1 MAKRGRPKKSDPVNS
16 PSHYKSDSGVEC
28 IDAMVAAFGREA
40 VNTYCK
46 IASFKYHWRA
56 GKKDGN
62 AEDQDL
68 AKAAWYTSFA
78 RGKDPRL
85 DE

>member
-16 PSHYKSDSGVEC
+16 PSHYKSDGGIEC
-28 IDAMVAAFGREA
+28 IDAMVAAFGRDA

-46 IASFKYHWRA
+46 IASFKYLWRA

-68 AKAAWYTSFA
+68 AKMDWYASFA
-78 RGKDPRL
+78 RGKDPRIH
-85 DE
+85 E

>member
-1 MAKRGRPKKSDPVNS
+1 
-16 PSHYKSDSGVEC
+16 
-28 IDAMVAAFGREA
+28 MVAAFGREA

-46 IASFKYHWRA
+46 IASFKYLWRA

-62 AEDQDL
+62 AEDQDM
-68 AKAAWYTSFA
+68 AKMDWYASFS
-78 RGKDPRL
+78 RGKEPRL

>member
-16 PSHYKSDSGVEC
+16 PSHYKSDNGIEC
-28 IDAMVAAFGREA
+28 IDAMVAAFCRDA

-46 IASFKYHWRA
+46 IASFKYLWRA

-62 AEDQDL
+62 AEDQDM
-68 AKAAWYTSFA
+68 AKMHWYASYS

-85 DE
+85 DD

>member
-16 PSHYKSDSGVEC
+16 PSHYKSDNGIEC
-28 IDAMVAAFGREA
+28 SDAMVAAFGRDA

-46 IASFKYHWRA
+46 IASFKYLWRA

-62 AEDQDL
+62 AEDQDM
-68 AKAAWYTSFA
+68 AKMHWYASYS

-85 DE
+85 DD

>member
-16 PSHYKSDSGVEC
+16 PSHYKSDNGIEC
-28 IDAMVAAFGREA
+28 IDAMVGAFGRDA

-46 IASFKYHWRA
+46 IASFKYLWRA

-62 AEDQDL
+62 AEDQDM
-68 AKAAWYTSFA
+68 AKMHWYASYS

-85 DE
+85 DD

>member
-1 MAKRGRPKKSDPVNS
+1 MAERGRPKKSDPVNS
-16 PSHYKSDSGVEC
+16 PSHYKSDNGIEC

-40 VNTYCK
+40 VNTYCE

-62 AEDQDL
+62 TKDQDL
-68 AKAAWYTSFA
+68 AKATWYTSFA
-78 RGKDPRL
+78 RGKDPRVH
-85 DE
+85 E